1 MLATESRI
9 AYRTYPFNEGIEQAT
24 QIRNTYCD
32 YPNIITI
39 ITIARVFG
47 VTNGSL
53 GVCVYVVIDV
63 NTPSKGKAWLCA
75 KNTF

>member
-1 MLATESRI
+1 MKALSRQLR
-9 AYRTYPFNEGIEQAT
+9 YQ
-24 QIRNTYCD
+24 
-32 YPNIITI
+32 PNIITI